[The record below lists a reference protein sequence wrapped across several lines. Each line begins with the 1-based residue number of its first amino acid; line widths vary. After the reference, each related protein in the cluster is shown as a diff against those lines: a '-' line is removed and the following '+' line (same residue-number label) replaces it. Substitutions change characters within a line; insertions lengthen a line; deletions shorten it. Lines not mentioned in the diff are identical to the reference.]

1 MALTIFSVIPFSSD
15 LSDHDVQILTIKISF
30 QIQASRSEILRK
42 VDKYTMCD
50 FINKLSNESWDSIF
64 HGSDVNI
71 MFNSFLNICLRIF
84 YSSFPPIRTKSWKN
98 KNNWIT
104 RN

>member
-1 MALTIFSVIPFSSD
+1 VALTIFSVIPFSSD